1 MRKRLLVIGI
11 CAVLVAVA
19 YLAPAVMNMLFDAFD
34 LALGWAGPFVVVTV
48 VSALVGM
55 LFIMA
60 FPHVSSQNGI
70 KAVKDKIKCNLLAI
84 RLFQDD
90 LGTVFRSTGKTL
102 SWNFGYLGLN
112 MLPMVVLAAPFMVV
126 WFQLNA
132 LYAYQPLTAGAEQI
146 VVVELNEQVF
156 KDGVVPSAVD
166 IPEVAGL
173 SISHRVNI
181 ADSQAPRIILRVT
194 PTVDGAHDLVFR
206 HAGAEVIKT
215 MEVGTE
221 PHRLAR
227 IKTATPLT
235 KFADAQDPIVYF
247 GDPVLPGD
255 SFLQTITIDYPPRP
269 LGFMGGGE
277 MSIMIWFVVISMAV
291 GFGLKGL
298 FGVEI

>member
-19 YLAPAVMNMLFDAFD
+19 YLAPAVMNMVFDAFD

-60 FPHVSSQNGI
+60 FPHVSSQDGI

-132 LYAYQPLTAGAEQI
+132 LYAYQPLEAGSEQMI
-146 VVVELNEQVF
+146 VVELNENVAPSSVEIPAVE
-156 KDGVVPSAVD
+156 GVN
-166 IPEVAGL
+166 
-173 SISHRVNI
+173 ISHRVNI
-181 ADSQAPRIILRVT
+181 ADAVAPRILLRLT
-194 PTVDGAHDLVFR
+194 PLVDGAHNLVFKN
-206 HAGAEVIKT
+206 AGAVVTKT
-215 MEVGTE
+215 MEVGTN

-227 IKTATPLT
+227 ITTATPLA
-235 KFADAQDPIVYF
+235 KFAEAKDPIVYF

-255 SFLQTITIDYPPRP
+255 SFLQTIEIVYPPRP

-291 GFGLKGL
+291 GFGLKGM

>member
-1 MRKRLLVIGI
+1 MQKRLIVIGI

-19 YLAPAVMNMLFDAFD
+19 YFAPGIMNVLFDAFD
-34 LALGWAGPFVVVTV
+34 LALGWAGPFVVVTI

-60 FPHVSSQNGI
+60 FPHVSSQDGI
-70 KAVKDKIKCNLLAI
+70 KAVKDRIKFNLLAI

-112 MLPMVVLAAPFMVV
+112 MLPMVVLAAPFMIV

-132 LYAYQPLTAGAEQI
+132 LYAYQPLETGAEQMI
-146 VVVELNEQVF
+146 VVELNE
-156 KDGVVPSAVD
+156 GVVPSSVD
-166 IPEVAGL
+166 IVVPAGL
-173 SISHRVNI
+173 ELSHRVNL
-181 ADSQAPRIILRVT
+181 ADAVDPRILLRLT
-194 PTVDGAHDLVFR
+194 PLEDGAHDLVLKN
-206 HAGAEVIKT
+206 AGAEVIKT
-215 MEVGTE
+215 IEVGTN
-221 PHRLAR
+221 PKRLAR
-227 IKTATPLT
+227 LTTAVPLS
-235 KFADAQDPIVYF
+235 KFADAKDPIVYF

-255 SFLQTITIDYPPRP
+255 SFLQTITVDYPVRP

-277 MSIMIWFVVISMAV
+277 ISIMLWFVVVSMAV
-291 GFGLKGL
+291 GFGLKGF

>member
-1 MRKRLLVIGI
+1 MQKRLLVIGI

-19 YLAPAVMNMLFDAFD
+19 YLAPGVMNLLFDALD
-34 LALGWAGPFVVVTV
+34 LAFGWAGPFVMVTL

-60 FPHVSSQNGI
+60 FPHVSSQDGI
-70 KAVKDKIKCNLLAI
+70 KAVKDRIKFNLLAI

-112 MLPMVVLAAPFMVV
+112 MLPMVVLAVPFMIV

-132 LYAYQPLTAGAEQI
+132 LYAYQPLEVGDEQM
-146 VVVELNEQVF
+146 VVVELNE
-156 KDGVVPSAVD
+156 GVAPSAVD
-166 IPEVAGL
+166 VVVPDGVEM
-173 SISHRVNI
+173 SHRVNL
-181 ADSQAPRIILRVT
+181 ADTAAPRILLRLR
-194 PTVDGAHDLVFR
+194 PTTEGAHELVLKN
-206 HAGAEVIKT
+206 GGEEVLKT
-215 MEVGTE
+215 IEVGTD
-221 PHRLAR
+221 PKRLAR
-227 IKTATPLT
+227 LTTATPLA
-235 KFADAQDPIVYF
+235 KFAAAKDPIVYF

-255 SFLQTITIDYPPRP
+255 SFLQTITVDYPARP

-277 MSIMIWFVVISMAV
+277 ISIMLWFIVVSMAV
-291 GFGLKGL
+291 GFGLKGF

>member
-19 YLAPAVMNMLFDAFD
+19 YLAPAVMNLVFDAFD

-60 FPHVSSQNGI
+60 FPHVSSQDGI

-132 LYAYQPLTAGAEQI
+132 LYAYQPLEAGAEQM
-146 VVVELNEQVF
+146 VVVELNENVAPSSVEIADV
-156 KDGVVPSAVD
+156 DGVA
-166 IPEVAGL
+166 
-173 SISHRVNI
+173 ISHRVNL
-181 ADSQAPRIILRVT
+181 ADPLAPRILLRLT
-194 PTVDGAHDLVFR
+194 PLVDGAFDLVFTS
-206 HAGAEVIKT
+206 AGAVVTKT
-215 MEVGTE
+215 LEVGTS

-227 IKTATPLT
+227 LTTATPLA
-235 KFADAQDPIVYF
+235 KFAAAQDPIVYF
-247 GDPVLPGD
+247 GDPVLPSD
-255 SFLQTITIDYPPRP
+255 SFVQTITVDYPPRP
-269 LGFMGGGE
+269 LWFMGGGE

-291 GFGLKGL
+291 GFGLKGV

>member
-19 YLAPAVMNMLFDAFD
+19 YLVPAALNLLFDAFD

-55 LFIMA
+55 LFILA
-60 FPHVSSQNGI
+60 FPHVSSQDGI
-70 KAVKDKIKCNLLAI
+70 KAVKDKIKFNLLAI

-132 LYAYQPLTAGAEQI
+132 LYAYQPLKAGSEQV
-146 VVVELNEQVF
+146 VVVELHENVS
-156 KDGVVPSAVD
+156 PSAVE
-166 IPEVAGL
+166 IPEVEGV

-181 ADSQAPRIILRVT
+181 SDPQDPRIILRVT
-194 PTVDGAHDLVFR
+194 PLVDGAHDLVFKN
-206 HAGAEVIKT
+206 AGTEVVKT

-227 IKTATPLT
+227 LTTATPLA
-235 KFADAQDPIVYF
+235 KFAEAKDPIVYF
-247 GDPVLPGD
+247 GDPVLPAD
-255 SFLQTITIDYPPRP
+255 SFLQTITIDYPVRP

-277 MSIMIWFVVISMAV
+277 ISIMIWFVVISMAV
-291 GFGLKGL
+291 GFGLKGF

>member
-1 MRKRLLVIGI
+1 MQKRLLVIGI

-19 YLAPAVMNMLFDAFD
+19 YLAPAAMNMLFDAFD
-34 LALGWAGPFVVVTV
+34 FALGWAGPFVVVTL

-70 KAVKDKIKCNLLAI
+70 KAVKDRIKYNLLAI

-90 LGTVFRSTGKTL
+90 LGVVFRSTGKTL
-102 SWNFGYLGLN
+102 SWNFAYLGLN

-132 LYAYQPLTAGAEQI
+132 LYAFQPLRAGAEQVI
-146 VVVELNEQVF
+146 VVELHHS
-156 KDGVVPSAVD
+156 VVPS
-166 IPEVAGL
+166 EVEIAPVEGVL
-173 SISHRVNI
+173 ISHRVNI
-181 ADSQAPRIILRVT
+181 ADPEEPRIILRVT
-194 PTVDGAHDLVFR
+194 PSSDGAHDLVFR
-206 HAGAEVIKT
+206 HAGAVVSKT
-215 MEVGTE
+215 MEVGTH
-221 PHRLAR
+221 PQRLAR
-227 IKTATPLT
+227 LTTATPLA
-235 KFADAQDPIVYF
+235 KFAEAKDPIVYF

-255 SFLQTITIDYPPRP
+255 SFLQTITIDYPVRP

-277 MSIMIWFVVISMAV
+277 ISIMIWFVVVSMAV

>member
-1 MRKRLLVIGI
+1 MQKRLLVIGI

-19 YLAPAVMNMLFDAFD
+19 YLAPGIMNLLFDAFD
-34 LALGWAGPFVVVTV
+34 LALGWAGPFVVVTI

-60 FPHVSSQNGI
+60 FPHVSSQDGI
-70 KAVKDKIKCNLLAI
+70 KAVKDRIKFNLLAI

-112 MLPMVVLAAPFMVV
+112 MLPMVVLAAPFMIV

-132 LYAYQPLTAGAEQI
+132 LYAYQPLEAGDEQMI
-146 VVVELNEQVF
+146 VVELNE
-156 KDGVVPSAVD
+156 GVVPSSVE
-166 IPEVAGL
+166 IVVPAGVEL
-173 SISHRVNI
+173 SHRVNL
-181 ADSQAPRIILRVT
+181 ADAADPRILLRLI
-194 PTVDGAHDLVFR
+194 PTVDGAHELVLKNS
-206 HAGAEVIKT
+206 GAEVIKT
-215 MEVGTE
+215 IEVGTN
-221 PHRLAR
+221 PKRLAR
-227 IKTATPLT
+227 LTTATPLS
-235 KFADAQDPIVYF
+235 KFADAKDPIVYF

-255 SFLQTITIDYPPRP
+255 SFLQTITVDYPVRP

-277 MSIMIWFVVISMAV
+277 ISIMLWFVVISMAV
-291 GFGLKGL
+291 GFGLKGF